1 MKQQDLTKCDISQY
15 NKQAEAH
22 EGRKPEGTL
31 LHWRSAH
38 RLHPEQIPKREVM
51 QMWKEK
57 VIQALRV
64 LLIAALVM
72 YLLTTKAC

>member
-1 MKQQDLTKCDISQY
+1 
-15 NKQAEAH
+15 
-22 EGRKPEGTL
+22 
-31 LHWRSAH
+31 
-38 RLHPEQIPKREVM
+38 M